1 MRKGLPARTSSL
13 DITSDVSYETGAGGG
28 GGSNSATELGVTF
41 AESAALSARLT
52 VDTGGG
58 GNVFSTL
65 VAVFAVW
72 AVAATFSVATGD
84 VGIGLVGDGPVEVNV
99 KLGDGSWNV
108 RGG

>member
-1 MRKGLPARTSSL
+1 MRKGLPTRTSSL

-58 GNVFSTL
+58 GNVFSAL
-65 VAVFAVW
+65 VAVFAVSV
-72 AVAATFSVATGD
+72 VAATFSVATGD